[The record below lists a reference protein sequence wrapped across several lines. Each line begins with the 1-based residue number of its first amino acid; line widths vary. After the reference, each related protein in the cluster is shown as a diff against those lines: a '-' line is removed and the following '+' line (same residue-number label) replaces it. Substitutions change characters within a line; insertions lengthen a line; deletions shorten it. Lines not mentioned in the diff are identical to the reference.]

1 MKLQDSKANCGPTA
15 LANALEAMGHVR
27 SVEELAKL
35 CDTNATHGTPVPNLL
50 RAIKL
55 LKEPCD
61 LDDHQI
67 IRTAGYELGSGGLFR
82 AMAQGRAAVILVD
95 AGEHYVSCFGTLGS
109 RFHIADSAD
118 ERLVVSVDDE
128 RLKEWW
134 DSGGR
139 YKHWA
144 VIL

>member
-35 CDTNATHGTPVPNLL
+35 CGTNATQGTPIPGLI

-61 LDDHQI
+61 LDEHRL
-67 IRTAGYELGSGGLFR
+67 IRTASFDLAAGALQR
-82 AMAQGRAAVILVD
+82 ALAQGRAAVMLVD
-95 AGEHYVSCFGTLGS
+95 TGEHYVAGFGSLGS

-118 ERLVVSVDDE
+118 ERLVVSVDDDKL
-128 RLKEWW
+128 REWW